1 MQNSKRKREDPPTSK
16 DESSILD
23 NDLVTNH
30 TAEEHAKPAVKQL
43 STPSNNEGKEYTT
56 SNELIGKKAGPTALN
71 PEDPVADSDNDSEV
85 EFLEIRSVASA
96 ANSCLSSPSQD
107 QEPKTQLYWK
117 NCGSNVLWVEE
128 ADPTTVPYAD
138 PSHFRKFVREI
149 QTDSRPANGFP
160 TGTPNWRGLR
170 SMRQCPQDETNQEY
184 SAPNDL
190 MTAKEL
196 TRQESAKG
204 NDIELVRF
212 QAVERINVN
221 EEDAGAQ
228 VSEMRRYGIPFVLV
242 GHPLWPA
249 FASRWIEDVPTEG
262 PANVPSRSNQN
273 LDIENLISDIG
284 EEDVPIVEKNYD
296 ERNPVKSVIKASD
309 FLQYHWFDNDGTSA
323 YPSREDQIYMQQ
335 WQFTSSPVAEI
346 LCGDDDCRPPDVL
359 EEDLL
364 SYWLNDGGNPYQYLF
379 MGSTGTMSKLHK
391 DPGGLDILIAP
402 IVGEKECVLVHRDDG
417 KYLYDCR
424 SNLDKIDLNRFPL
437 TECARIWK
445 TVIKAGEI
453 LFMPHDT
460 YHQCRN
466 VTSCMSYH
474 RLHLDYVNLP
484 GFLDSLFQ
492 RDSGET
498 IEHEEILWNCAF
510 NLCEKVDDYVEEF
523 RSEDDSATSS
533 DRGVPI
539 EKYVTALRFL
549 RPVCMH
555 LIRSFDDFGA
565 LSALKY
571 TRENWKDHIREIDF
585 TLFNYRHRND
595 ENQPRFRPVA
605 LQGAEDGDETSDKQD
620 VMTTYKGK
628 WRLDARLESLSS
640 ALTSLPRCKQE
651 EENLVISD
659 KVLIKPSDRLQ
670 VRLPEVNRRAIGV
683 VKHIREMEGLF
694 VSYEELP
701 TEFDEFLPISKVRS
715 AASAARAVSS
725 ALLRPAIWGNP
736 TSKQNVR
743 CIPSGSKKVSYSLS
757 HLLIWFCSSI
767 SYGRRFSHFAMQSI
781 MMPLCY
787 GGERVLFIV

>member
-1 MQNSKRKREDPPTSK
+1 
-16 DESSILD
+16 
-23 NDLVTNH
+23 
-30 TAEEHAKPAVKQL
+30 
-43 STPSNNEGKEYTT
+43 
-56 SNELIGKKAGPTALN
+56 
-71 PEDPVADSDNDSEV
+71 
-85 EFLEIRSVASA
+85 
-96 ANSCLSSPSQD
+96 
-107 QEPKTQLYWK
+107 
-117 NCGSNVLWVEE
+117 
-128 ADPTTVPYAD
+128 
-138 PSHFRKFVREI
+138 
-149 QTDSRPANGFP
+149 
-160 TGTPNWRGLR
+160 
-170 SMRQCPQDETNQEY
+170 MRQCPQDETNQEY

-262 PANVPSRSNQN
+262 PVNVPSRSNQN

-510 NLCEKVDDYVEEF
+510 
-523 RSEDDSATSS
+523 
-533 DRGVPI
+533 
-539 EKYVTALRFL
+539 
-549 RPVCMH
+549 M
-555 LIRSFDDFGA
+555 
-565 LSALKY
+565 
-571 TRENWKDHIREIDF
+571 
-585 TLFNYRHRND
+585 
-595 ENQPRFRPVA
+595 
-605 LQGAEDGDETSDKQD
+605 LQNSQ
-620 VMTTYKGK
+620 
-628 WRLDARLESLSS
+628 
-640 ALTSLPRCKQE
+640 
-651 EENLVISD
+651 
-659 KVLIKPSDRLQ
+659 
-670 VRLPEVNRRAIGV
+670 
-683 VKHIREMEGLF
+683 H
-694 VSYEELP
+694 SY
-701 TEFDEFLPISKVRS
+701 
-715 AASAARAVSS
+715 
-725 ALLRPAIWGNP
+725 
-736 TSKQNVR
+736 Q
-743 CIPSGSKKVSYSLS
+743 
-757 HLLIWFCSSI
+757 
-767 SYGRRFSHFAMQSI
+767 
-781 MMPLCY
+781 
-787 GGERVLFIV
+787 